1 MSKKVMKIDEVAS
14 FLDVKRATVWGYVR
28 DKRLGAKK
36 IGRSYY
42 IYPEQMEKFLESW
55 RPDLLHL
62 YKGN

>member
-42 IYPEQMEKFLESW
+42 VFPDQMERFLESW
-55 RPDLLHL
+55 RPDLLQE
-62 YKGN
+62 YKEN